1 MIFEDFPDAEC
12 VDEFF
17 LFPYEVLD
25 ADFDTVCL
33 DLARFSADMEQLLA
47 RQSQDE
53 TASSFLKAA
62 KASDQ
67 LKTLWIYRGK
77 VDTKLSGQLSCAA
90 ADQQNNEN
98 EMEDKI

>member
-1 MIFEDFPDAEC
+1 MIFEDFPDADC

-53 TASSFLKAA
+53 TASTFLKAA

-77 VDTKLSGQLSCAA
+77 VDTKPSG
-90 ADQQNNEN
+90 
-98 EMEDKI
+98 